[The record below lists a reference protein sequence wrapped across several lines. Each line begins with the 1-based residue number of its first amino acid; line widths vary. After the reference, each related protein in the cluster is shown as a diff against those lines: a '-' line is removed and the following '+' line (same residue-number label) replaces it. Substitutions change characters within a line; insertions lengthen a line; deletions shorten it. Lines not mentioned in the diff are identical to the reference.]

1 MINNNK
7 IKYRVEI
14 RKENEKFKLLYEG
27 NDNIFNIVDL
37 YQDTN
42 YEIRLCSFDN
52 NIISNWTKKFKVK
65 TKDIIESEILNK
77 SERKKEFINKLIE
90 WTGCE
95 SMELLYRGT
104 RDGMTSNEFHN
115 KCINKGK
122 TLCLFLND

>member
-52 NIISNWTKKFKVK
+52 NIPHRMYFFMIFIS
-65 TKDIIESEILNK
+65 I
-77 SERKKEFINKLIE
+77 R
-90 WTGCE
+90 
-95 SMELLYRGT
+95 ELL
-104 RDGMTSNEFHN
+104 
-115 KCINKGK
+115 
-122 TLCLFLND
+122 

>member
-52 NIISNWTKKFKVK
+52 NIISNWTKIFKVK

-90 WTGCE
+90 WTGC
-95 SMELLYRGT
+95 
-104 RDGMTSNEFHN
+104 
-115 KCINKGK
+115 K
-122 TLCLFLND
+122 